1 MAPGVFDARS
11 ILAARKSLKVTGLSG
26 ALAGGVDEMK
36 VLLRAGVK
44 EGDDSSLVSKA
55 SISDKNAQALSAALD
70 QMNHL
75 HLETQMSQIAVMMM
89 MTDCCSNVGFL

>member
-26 ALAGGVDEMK
+26 ALAGGVNEMK

-70 QMNHL
+70 RMKPFTSGDSD
-75 HLETQMSQIAVMMM
+75 E
-89 MTDCCSNVGFL
+89 SNSSDDDDDDDD